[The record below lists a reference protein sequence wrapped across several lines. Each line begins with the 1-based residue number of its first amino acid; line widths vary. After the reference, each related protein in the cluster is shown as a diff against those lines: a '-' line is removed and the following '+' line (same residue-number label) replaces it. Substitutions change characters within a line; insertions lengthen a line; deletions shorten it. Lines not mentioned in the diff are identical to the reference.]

1 MMATETLI
9 FYWYT
14 RFSTEGPF
22 WHRKHNVY
30 QLNQYCKQYGS
41 ASFDKNEIAVY
52 IVETSAIKIDVTGLY
67 TMELNG

>member
-14 RFSTEGPF
+14 RFSTKGPF
-22 WHRKHNVY
+22 WHRKHVY
-30 QLNQYCKQYGS
+30 QLSQYCGQYGS
-41 ASFDKNEIAVY
+41 ASLDKNEIAVY

-67 TMELNG
+67 TMELNR

>member
-14 RFSTEGPF
+14 RFSTKGPF